1 MREKRNQKI
10 LRMKNRIPDKV
21 LKEIFPKKLSR
32 FQSSDKVYAQLKQ
45 MILSGKLN
53 EGQRLRREEFAQ
65 IFGVNQTVVA
75 RAFFQLKKDGL
86 IIIKLKVGSFV
97 A

>member
-1 MREKRNQKI
+1 
-10 LRMKNRIPDKV
+10 
-21 LKEIFPKKLSR
+21 
-32 FQSSDKVYAQLKQ
+32 

-65 IFGVNQTVVA
+65 IFGVNETVVA